1 VTDPSPSSRRGSL
14 QQRLL
19 AAFVLVALTAVA
31 VMTVLA
37 LVGAQ
42 RGLSAQEQAARDG
55 AASAA
60 AQSAAN
66 AYRAAG
72 GWEGADLAEAEAIAA
87 DAGGRLVVRP
97 SASQG
102 HGEPQGG
109 AVSTADVTVDGDVVG
124 SVRLVFGGDSASAAL
139 RVAGTWI
146 VIAAVIA
153 VMVAIAAAW
162 LVSRR
167 IALPLQRL
175 AAMARAFAAGDTS
188 ARPEARDLDA
198 IGEVGDVAR
207 ALDETADQLARSDTA
222 RRRMAADL
230 AHELRT
236 PLSVLQAELE
246 ELSDGYA
253 DPTPERLSALHQQ
266 SLRLGRVVGDLAELS
281 AAESARMGLHRQPVD
296 LAALAR
302 SAVDAVEASFAAA
315 DITIGAHGQAHAVVL
330 GDQDRLHQV
339 VGNLLANCLR
349 YCRPGDSVEVSVDI
363 EGQDAVLRVADTGPG
378 IRADDLPHVFE
389 RLWRGRADVEPG
401 GSGIGLAVV
410 AELVRAHGG
419 TVEAA
424 SPAAGGTVMTVRL
437 PLAPVAA

>member
-1 VTDPSPSSRRGSL
+1 L
-14 QQRLL
+14 QRRLL

-42 RGLSAQEQAARDG
+42 RGLSAQEQAARDA

-60 AQSAAN
+60 AQAAAS

-72 GWEGADLAEAEAIAA
+72 GWEGADLAEAEAIAV

-124 SVRLVFGGDSASAAL
+124 SVRLVFGGDSGAAAL

-146 VIAAVIA
+146 VIAAVVA
-153 VMVAIAAAW
+153 VVAAVAAAW

-198 IGEVGDVAR
+198 VGEVGDVAR
-207 ALDETADQLARSDTA
+207 AFDETADQLARSDAA

-253 DPTPERLSALHQQ
+253 DPTPERLAALHQQ

-281 AAESARMGLHRQPVD
+281 AAEGARLSLRREPVD

-315 DITIGAHGQAHAVVL
+315 GIAIGAQGQSGAVVL
-330 GDQDRLHQV
+330 GDRDRLHQV

-349 YCRPGDSVEVSVDI
+349 YCRPGDAVEVSVVI